1 MLSKVNVATDTLAKA
16 HAAELA
22 AENEPLMRK
31 AREKARQRKQD
42 AADRRAAD
50 AAVVAAQRLKQ
61 EPEECTNDDSQTIR
75 FPKIKI

>member
-1 MLSKVNVATDTLAKA
+1 MHTKLNVAADTLAKA

-50 AAVVAAQRLKQ
+50 AAVLAAQRAKQ
-61 EPEECTNDDSQTIR
+61 EQEDSNDESQTVR